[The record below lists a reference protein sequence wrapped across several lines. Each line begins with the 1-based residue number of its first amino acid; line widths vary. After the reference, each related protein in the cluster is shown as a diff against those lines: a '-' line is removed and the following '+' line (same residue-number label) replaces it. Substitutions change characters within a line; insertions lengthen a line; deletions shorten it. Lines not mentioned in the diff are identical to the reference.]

1 MMHRL
6 AGSSPAAC
14 RLGDAP
20 AEAASSAWPGGVAPS
35 RRAGVP
41 AHASASPQDDQREH
55 GSGDVGAVA
64 GATAPEA
71 LGAVRVA
78 PPHAFIVVSGYGA
91 RGGDARDPA
100 GLRAGRAAGVVVNS
114 SRSIIYAW
122 WDSDREYAAAA
133 AIAARNMCDELVGV
147 LGA

>member
-71 LGAVRVA
+71 LKAVRDA
-78 PPHAFIVVSGYGA
+78 LPQAFLLVPGYGA
-91 RGGDARDPA
+91 QGGSAADLA
-100 GLRAGRAAGVVVNS
+100 GLGTGDAAGVVVNA

-122 WDSDREYAAAA
+122 RAAGTQYELAAAQA
-133 AIAARNMCDELVGV
+133 AGGMRRELAGV
-147 LGA
+147 LGS